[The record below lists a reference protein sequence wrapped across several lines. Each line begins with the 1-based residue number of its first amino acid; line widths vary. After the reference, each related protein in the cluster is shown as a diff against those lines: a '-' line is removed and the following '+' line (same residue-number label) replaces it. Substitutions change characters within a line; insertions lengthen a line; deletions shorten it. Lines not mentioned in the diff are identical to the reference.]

1 MTKRSFLVS
10 VLLSIAG
17 AVNAQREIIP
27 TDTLYIKGK
36 IENQIC
42 FVLTDLEKF
51 PTVAIEDQI
60 IYNHKGEIKDT
71 IRNLRG
77 IGIKNVLSTVRFLHE
92 KPKNLNEFYL
102 VFIAS
107 DGYKVVFSWN
117 EIFNN
122 TAGDHFY
129 IITDINGKKL
139 KDQAQRIIFLATS
152 DLKIGRR
159 YIKGLK
165 TIDVRQVPGL

>member
-17 AVNAQREIIP
+17 AVNAQREIVP

-92 KPKNLNEFYL
+92 KPKNNF
-102 VFIAS
+102 F
-107 DGYKVVFSWN
+107 GYVRS
-117 EIFNN
+117 
-122 TAGDHFY
+122 
-129 IITDINGKKL
+129 
-139 KDQAQRIIFLATS
+139 KDRKTVYQRTQNHRCTTS
-152 DLKIGRR
+152 TWFVKPL
-159 YIKGLK
+159 
-165 TIDVRQVPGL
+165 